1 MVIILMSTY
10 NGGLYLQDLLESLSQ
25 QSKVRMSVLV
35 RDDGSTD
42 NTHYILNQWQQR
54 GLLNWYTGKNLGPAN
69 SFLDL
74 IQHAPKAEYYA
85 FCDQD
90 DIWMPDKLITAVD
103 ALKSNDAAFYFSQT
117 QMVDNNLSHIKT
129 PKIKPLLE
137 LKEAVVT
144 NYVTGCTVVFNY
156 QLLCLLKE
164 YTPSFLPMHDS
175 WAYLVCLSAGLKTI
189 FDPTPHILY
198 RQHSNNV
205 CGLNRSWYNEWKR
218 RILESFL
225 RKKRIRSRTAIE
237 LLKGYAPY
245 LSEENKKWLFL
256 ISEYRN
262 SLMAYLKLLTSNN
275 IGHSNFK
282 QNILF
287 RLAVLLK
294 RF

>member
-1 MVIILMSTY
+1 MS
-10 NGGLYLQDLLESLSQ
+10 
-25 QSKVRMSVLV
+25 
-35 RDDGSTD
+35 
-42 NTHYILNQWQQR
+42 
-54 GLLNWYTGKNLGPAN
+54 
-69 SFLDL
+69 F
-74 IQHAPKAEYYA
+74 
-85 FCDQD
+85 
-90 DIWMPDKLITAVD
+90 
-103 ALKSNDAAFYFSQT
+103 
-117 QMVDNNLSHIKT
+117 SHIKT